1 MELAPVFVSL
11 GSASFGYLAKAF
23 VDSKME
29 TKKQKEKEKQF
40 KREKLEKAFMILN
53 DYQNKITS
61 LELVSLSDGEYNSS
75 ELTMIIKFYFPNLE
89 VFFGEYVALSSE
101 FSLKLKFDK
110 ETEGIEKIYK
120 KYGEM
125 CKLLVEESKKI

>member
-1 MELAPVFVSL
+1 MDI
-11 GSASFGYLAKAF
+11 GSMFAGGVIGLVVALAKDWF
-23 VDSKME
+23 LE
-29 TKKQKEKEKQF
+29 NKKQKEKEKQF

-61 LELVSLSDGEYNSS
+61 LELVGLSDGKYDSL

-89 VFFGEYVALSSE
+89 IFFGEYVVMTTE
-101 FSLKLKFDK
+101 FSLKLKLDR